1 MRQRSVFDPR
11 SSNRTCRSPA
21 SGSPTGFIAR
31 HTERLWPQA
40 SSARLLSLLRLT
52 IELSLKD
59 PDHSWCLQAHRANHL
74 HLAIFES
81 TPEVRVLSSAGVT
94 RLQRSYDPVRL
105 PPEPSP
111 TRDVEAATSLTT
123 GLPRLPASPFRRA
136 VPTTRRIERVRV
148 SITSSLV
155 QPSPNGRRV
164 GIRIVTFEACSGFT
178 HVTARRIAQ
187 LPKATFFTRLQPVR
201 LPARAARQLP
211 DQSTTLRVDSSSTD
225 DSRLRGAPPIGDICS
240 AAAKRLGGLEVVTN
254 SNLVGS
260 MTGRSA
266 ALAPLRIFPA

>member
-1 MRQRSVFDPR
+1 MSASLQFGTTAKRRSGKVVDGRGSLGQCGNAPFSIPAHRTGRADLR
-11 SSNRTCRSPA
+11 HLALRLVSSQGTRR
-21 SGSPTGFIAR
+21 
-31 HTERLWPQA
+31 ELWPQA

-211 DQSTTLRVDSSSTD
+211 DQSTTLRVEFF
-225 DSRLRGAPPIGDICS
+225 LH
-240 AAAKRLGGLEVVTN
+240 
-254 SNLVGS
+254 
-260 MTGRSA
+260 
-266 ALAPLRIFPA
+266 